1 MFKRLR
7 EFYSSITTIDVLN
20 FIVCAAIWSIGLVMF
35 LGIVIPVIKLDMQEP
50 TIEARKSLTN
60 L

>member
-20 FIVCAAIWSIGLVMF
+20 FIVHLGLWSMY
-35 LGIVIPVIKLDMQEP
+35 IVIGILVIALVNY
-50 TIEARKSLTN
+50 TIS
-60 L
+60 